1 MILYQSNNRE
11 DDFTSDKEERFKRY
25 DKDGDGFV
33 THQELKDFATKR
45 RLSITDREIEEMIKD
60 ADTNKDGK
68 VSFEEYKAMMNKLGT
83 VYIRTLKALR
93 YSYTFVSFLA
103 GLGQKSRALCMLLC
117 QNDPLTD
124 RFGDSKVDK
133 RR

>member
-45 RLSITDREIEEMIKD
+45 RLSITDMEIEEMIKD

-83 VYIRTLKALR
+83 VYIKLLDTLI
-93 YSYTFVSFLA
+93 
-103 GLGQKSRALCMLLC
+103 
-117 QNDPLTD
+117 
-124 RFGDSKVDK
+124 
-133 RR
+133 